1 MLTLFFAR
9 RYLFSRKSRSVVN
22 LIAALSVVAV
32 AVPVAA
38 MVILL
43 SVINGF
49 EALIRNSGSVFDADL
64 RITPHEGRTFD
75 PAVLDTAALSRT
87 EGLAAWSAILE
98 ERILLEANDRQATAT
113 LRGADDRYGS
123 VLPLAGQ
130 VTEGDARLRLGD
142 LDYLLLGRA
151 MARRL
156 AIRSLAGAEVR
167 LYAVRRN
174 SFSSLLPFDNY
185 TAQTLPVGGVFEVD
199 YDTENACLVAP
210 LRAVQ
215 RLLDRPGRVS
225 AILVRAAEPAAV
237 ERLRRTLGERLG
249 DAFRIESRE
258 ELSASV
264 YRLVRYEKWGV
275 FFIALLVL
283 VDAAFS
289 IVGALSMLILEKR
302 GERTALRAL
311 GATDAFVR
319 AVFRREGYLICA
331 LGGALGLLLG
341 AGLSL
346 AQQHFGLIEIP
357 ADSFLTKSYPIA
369 FRWSDLLA
377 ILPAFALVAWSLTT
391 LTVHN
396 MLKKDPTP

>member
-49 EALIRNSGSVFDADL
+49 EALIRSSGSVFDADL
-64 RITPHEGRTFD
+64 RITPREGRTFD
-75 PAVLDTAALSRT
+75 PAALDTAALSRT

-174 SFSSLLPFDNY
+174 SFSTLLPFDNY
-185 TAQTLPVGGVFEVD
+185 TMRTLPVGGLFEVD

-210 LRAVQ
+210 LRAAQ

-225 AILVRAAEPAAV
+225 AILVRAADPAAA
-237 ERLRRTLGERLG
+237 EPLRRTLGEQLG

-283 VDAAFS
+283 IDAAFS

-302 GERTALRAL
+302 GERATLRAL

-377 ILPAFALVAWSLTT
+377 ILPAFAFVAWSLTT

>member
-64 RITPHEGRTFD
+64 RITPREGRTFD

-113 LRGADDRYGS
+113 LRGADDRYSS

-130 VTEGDARLRLGD
+130 VTEGEARLRLGD

-185 TAQTLPVGGVFEVD
+185 TARTLPVGGLFEVD

-225 AILVRAAEPAAV
+225 AILVRAAEPAAA

-302 GERTALRAL
+302 GERATLRAL

>member
-64 RITPHEGRTFD
+64 RITPREGRTFD

-87 EGLAAWSAILE
+87 EGLATWSAILE

-156 AIRSLAGAEVR
+156 AIRSLTGAEVR

-174 SFSSLLPFDNY
+174 SFSPLLPFDNY
-185 TAQTLPVGGVFEVD
+185 TARTLPVGGLFEVD

-302 GERTALRAL
+302 GERAALRAL

-341 AGLSL
+341 TGLSL

>member
-75 PAVLDTAALSRT
+75 PAALDTAALSRT